1 MGGLAVILGLLL
13 IIAFVKLIPL
23 LITVF
28 LICLIVKA
36 VFCGDR
42 KQIEYNDYD
51 ETEL

>member
-1 MGGLAVILGLLL
+1 MGELVVIIGLLL
-13 IIAFVKLIPL
+13 ITVFMKLIPL

-36 VFCGDR
+36 VFCGGR
-42 KQIEYNDYD
+42 NQIECNDYD